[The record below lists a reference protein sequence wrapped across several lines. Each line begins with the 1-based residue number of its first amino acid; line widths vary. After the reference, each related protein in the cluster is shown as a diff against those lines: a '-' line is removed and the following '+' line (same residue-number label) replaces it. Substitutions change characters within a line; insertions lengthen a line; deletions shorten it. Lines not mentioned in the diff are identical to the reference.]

1 MRISDWSSDVCSSD
15 LLDTSLVNL
24 AIKPIGADLA
34 ADVSRLQ
41 WVVDAYNLAYASFLL
56 TGGALGDLHGR
67 RRIFALGVATFTLGS
82 VVCGFA
88 PNGTILIAGRAVTG
102 LGAAPMLPTPLA
114 LLEATSD
121 RQSTRM

>member
-67 RRIFALGVATFTLGS
+67 RRIFALGDFGYDDMIGKRGCTHVVMHRLATHLET
-82 VVCGFA
+82 
-88 PNGTILIAGRAVTG
+88 PRAVG
-102 LGAAPMLPTPLA
+102 HEPLA
-114 LLEATSD
+114 LRCAYRLA
-121 RQSTRM
+121 